1 MNCTLRFGNC
11 FLTVRL
17 ADVPALLPFATLGGT
32 HKRQLTK
39 PTVQFILSL
48 SIDSSLYLHLQ
59 QRLQHLEPAVFCKCS
74 MVRGP
79 PATAETA
86 VLSLSRPALART
98 SARSSSQMSRGRFL
112 KSTQWELDRNI
123 VGEAVFVCLA
133 LSYMIQVVT
142 IPFEDSRFTTGSLS
156 NSNSFQPYYYFL
168 EDVGLLRSRST

>member
-86 VLSLSRPALART
+86 FSLSRPALART

-112 KSTQWELDRNI
+112 KSMQWDQGRNI
-123 VGEAVFVCLA
+123 VGEALFV
-133 LSYMIQVVT
+133 
-142 IPFEDSRFTTGSLS
+142 
-156 NSNSFQPYYYFL
+156 
-168 EDVGLLRSRST
+168 